1 MSIALSQH
9 TTTPADWQPAAQ
21 QTLRLAGLPD
31 SWRADVG
38 IVLGSGL
45 GAAAEHIAEGD
56 SCELRM
62 GEIPGLAAP
71 HVAGHRGRWLFARCG
86 RHRVIV
92 QQGRIHSYE
101 GHSTAAITAH
111 IRLMVALGIRTL
123 ILTNAAGGIRRDF
136 RPGDFMAIIDHLR
149 APHAGF
155 PAWSETVAADCVRM
169 QSGPQRGPGP
179 WEPGLIRTLLSVPTS
194 LHIHQGVYAMMPG
207 PAYETPAEVRMLQTL
222 GADAVGMSTIP
233 EALTAADCGVQV
245 LGLSCITN
253 IACGLSSSPLSHAEV
268 TATALTVESQLGTLL
283 RDFLHRL

>member
-1 MSIALSQH
+1 
-9 TTTPADWQPAAQ
+9 
-21 QTLRLAGLPD
+21 
-31 SWRADVG
+31 
-38 IVLGSGL
+38 
-45 GAAAEHIAEGD
+45 
-56 SCELRM
+56 
-62 GEIPGLAAP
+62 
-71 HVAGHRGRWLFARCG
+71 
-86 RHRVIV
+86 
-92 QQGRIHSYE
+92 
-101 GHSTAAITAH
+101 
-111 IRLMVALGIRTL
+111 
-123 ILTNAAGGIRRDF
+123 
-136 RPGDFMAIIDHLR
+136 MAIIDHLR

-169 QSGPQRGPGP
+169 QSGPQRGP
-179 WEPGLIRTLLSVPTS
+179 WESGLIRTLLSVPTS